1 MMDDKINDKIRLIF
15 KIIIL
20 LFIYYYFI
28 IYLLLFYLCKINS
41 VKQNIILGP
50 KEYLS
55 TLILG
60 LDLGPYTVDR
70 DQNS

>member
-41 VKQNIILGP
+41 VKQNINIIRNINR
-50 KEYLS
+50 KS
-55 TLILG
+55 LILH
-60 LDLGPYTVDR
+60 
-70 DQNS
+70 